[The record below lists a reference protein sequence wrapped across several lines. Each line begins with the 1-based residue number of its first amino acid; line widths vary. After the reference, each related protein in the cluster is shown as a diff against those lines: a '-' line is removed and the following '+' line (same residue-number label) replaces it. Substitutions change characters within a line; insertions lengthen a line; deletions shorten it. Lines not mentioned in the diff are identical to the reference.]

1 MGALAGVAAG
11 VTVGAAAQTVT
22 GIGLVL
28 VGGPVLVLLLGAG
41 EAVRVAL
48 VTSLAL
54 NAVLVARQP
63 RAVQWRPVTRLGA
76 PAVAAA
82 IPLAILAHRTD
93 DRALA
98 GLAGVAMITAAG
110 VMWRGQRW
118 PWLFTPAGTLAAGI
132 ASGAMNAVA
141 GAAGP
146 FAALYAVNSGW
157 SPRMRVATLQA
168 YFAVLN
174 VAVLA
179 TLGLPRHLA
188 VVAAAGT
195 GLAAGAFAGHAL
207 AKRLPEPR
215 TRQLVLLLAAAGG
228 ITVAVQ
234 ALT

>member
-1 MGALAGVAAG
+1 VAGVA
-11 VTVGAAAQTVT
+11 VGAAAQTVT

-28 VGGPVLVLLLGAG
+28 VCGPVLVLLLGTG

-63 RAVQWRPVTRLGA
+63 RAVQWRPVTRLSA

-82 IPLAILAHRTD
+82 IPLGILVHGTD
-93 DRALA
+93 DRALTC
-98 GLAGVAMITAAG
+98 LAGAAMITAAG
-110 VMWRGQRW
+110 VMWRGRRW
-118 PWLFTPAGTLAAGI
+118 PWLFTPAGTLAAGM

-146 FAALYAVNSGW
+146 FAALYAVSSGW
-157 SPRMRVATLQA
+157 PPPARVATLQA

-179 TLGLPRHLA
+179 TLGLPRDLA

-195 GLAAGAFAGHAL
+195 GLAAGVSVGHAL
-207 AKRLPEPR
+207 AKRLPESR

-228 ITVAVQ
+228 VTVVTQ

>member
-1 MGALAGVAAG
+1 MGALAGVMAG
-11 VTVGAAAQTVT
+11 VAVGAAAQTVT

-28 VGGPVLVLLLGAG
+28 VCGPVLVLLLGAG

-63 RAVQWRPVTRLGA
+63 RAVQWRPATRLST
-76 PAVAAA
+76 PAVAVA
-82 IPLAILAHRTD
+82 IPLAILAHGAD

-98 GLAGVAMITAAG
+98 GLAGAAMITAAG
-110 VMWRGQRW
+110 VMSRGRRW
-118 PWLFTPAGTLAAGI
+118 PWLLTPAGTLAAGM
-132 ASGAMNAVA
+132 ASGAMNAIA
-141 GAAGP
+141 GTAGP
-146 FAALYAVNSGW
+146 FAALYAVNRGW
-157 SPRMRVATLQA
+157 PSRARVATLQA

-174 VAVLA
+174 AAVLA

-188 VVAAAGT
+188 VIAAAGT
-195 GLAAGAFAGHAL
+195 GLAAGVLAGHAL
-207 AKRLPEPR
+207 ARRLPGSR

-228 ITVAVQ
+228 VTLVAQ